1 MVPCLKTR
9 SLTTCSPMA
18 LFRWE
23 MISCFMRES
32 CCIQADPFTL
42 RVSTPSRMDAG
53 DAFDAIW
60 APTASSHT
68 CQTLIS
74 RSRFCTGLPEKADS
88 RRSEIGIGRFILG
101 RFSAAISVQP
111 FSCPAA
117 YQLPEHGAG
126 NGERDDFPAVS
137 GFDSEVYNER
147 DADMDIEVPGKTE
160 FLDTLPH
167 IAERDVYCNCSQN
180 QPDKD

>member
-9 SLTTCSPMA
+9 SLTTCSPMM
-18 LFRWE
+18 LFSWKI
-23 MISCFMRES
+23 ISCFMRES

-53 DAFDAIW
+53 DAFEAIC

-74 RSRFCTGLPEKADS
+74 RSRFCTGLPENADS
-88 RRSEIGIGRFILG
+88 RRSAIGIGRFILG
-101 RFSAAISVQP
+101 RFSAAIGVPP

-117 YQLPEHGAG
+117 YYLPEYGAG
-126 NGERDDFPAVS
+126 NGERDEFPAVS
-137 GFDSEVYNER
+137 GLDSEVYDKR
-147 DADMDIEVPGKTE
+147 YAYMDIEVPGKAE
-160 FLDTLPH
+160 FSDTLPH

-180 QPDKD
+180 KPDKD